1 MKLDP
6 LSLGMTLGLIVVKL
20 VNLIQEKG
28 TMPSIAYLNILV
40 ISFLFSCRNNCLSGF
55 FRGEEYVP
63 VMHLWDRMVTM
74 VSRKSG
80 PLIVHLQIAAYVAYA
95 MLLVVLM
102 LESSKL

>member
-6 LSLGMTLGLIVVKL
+6 LSLRMTLGLIVVKFL
-20 VNLIQEKG
+20 KLIHEKG

-40 ISFLFSCRNNCLSGF
+40 ISLLFYVNMIVLSRF

-63 VMHLWDRMVTM
+63 VMHLWDRRVTM
-74 VSRKSG
+74 VSRKSE
-80 PLIVHLQIAAYVAYA
+80 PSKVHLQIAAYAAYA

>member
-1 MKLDP
+1 
-6 LSLGMTLGLIVVKL
+6 MTLGLIVVKL

-40 ISFLFSCRNNCLSGF
+40 ISLLFYVNIIVLSGF

-63 VMHLWDRMVTM
+63 VMHLWDRRVTM
-74 VSRKSG
+74 VSRKSE

>member
-28 TMPSIAYLNILV
+28 TMSSIAYLNILV
-40 ISFLFSCRNNCLSGF
+40 ISLLFYVNIIVLSGF

-63 VMHLWDRMVTM
+63 VMHLWGRMVTM
-74 VSRKSG
+74 VSRKSE

>member
-40 ISFLFSCRNNCLSGF
+40 ISLLFYVNIIVLSGF

-63 VMHLWDRMVTM
+63 VMYLWDRRVTM
-74 VSRKSG
+74 VSRKSE

-95 MLLVVLM
+95 ILLVVLM

>member
-1 MKLDP
+1 
-6 LSLGMTLGLIVVKL
+6 MTLGLIVVKL

-40 ISFLFSCRNNCLSGF
+40 ISLLFYVNIIVLSKF

-63 VMHLWDRMVTM
+63 VMHLWDRRVTM
-74 VSRKSG
+74 VSRKSE
-80 PLIVHLQIAAYVAYA
+80 PLKVHLQIAAYVAYA

>member
-1 MKLDP
+1 MNAKVINIFVNI
-6 LSLGMTLGLIVVKL
+6 IV
-20 VNLIQEKG
+20 
-28 TMPSIAYLNILV
+28 
-40 ISFLFSCRNNCLSGF
+40 LSGF
-55 FRGEEYVP
+55 CRGEEYVP

-74 VSRKSG
+74 VSRKSE

>member
-28 TMPSIAYLNILV
+28 AMPSIAYLNILV
-40 ISFLFSCRNNCLSGF
+40 ISLLFYVNKIVLSGF

-63 VMHLWDRMVTM
+63 VMHLWDRRVTM
-74 VSRKSG
+74 VSRKSE